1 MPSSRRSLLLSVR
14 NAYEA
19 IAVSA
24 PTIVDAALGRLTR
37 ETCDRRLASFAG
49 HVIENARITVRVHG
63 RENVPRPHENQHE
76 NENRN
81 ERESRTYL
89 VMSNHV
95 SHYDIPVLYY
105 VLGGRMRMV
114 AKKELFHLP
123 IFGQAIRDAGMIEV
137 DRGNRT
143 RAIASLDKAKAQLA
157 SGTPIWIAPE
167 GTRSPTGKLLPF
179 KKGGFVLAFD
189 MGVPILPVTIVGTRD
204 VLPAKGLLSTA
215 GATVDVTIH
224 PLIESSAHADLDR
237 KSALSALV
245 REVRDAIASGFVD
258 RNSSK

>member
-1 MPSSRRSLLLSVR
+1 MPSPRRSLLLSVR

-24 PTIVDAALGRLTR
+24 PTVVDAALGRLTR

-49 HVIENARITVRVHG
+49 HVIENARITVNVHG
-63 RENVPRPHENQHE
+63 RENVPRA
-76 NENRN
+76 
-81 ERESRTYL
+81 RESRESETYL

-114 AKKELFHLP
+114 AKKELFQLP

-137 DRGNRT
+137 DRGNHA
-143 RAIASLDKAKAQLA
+143 RAVASLDKAKAQLA

-179 KKGGFVLAFD
+179 KKGGFVLAFE
-189 MGVPILPVTIVGTRD
+189 MGVPILPVTIVGTRN

-224 PLIESSAHADLDR
+224 PLIESSARADLDR
-237 KSALSALV
+237 RSAINAMM
-245 REVRDAIASGFVD
+245 REVRDAITSGFAD
-258 RNSSK
+258 RNS